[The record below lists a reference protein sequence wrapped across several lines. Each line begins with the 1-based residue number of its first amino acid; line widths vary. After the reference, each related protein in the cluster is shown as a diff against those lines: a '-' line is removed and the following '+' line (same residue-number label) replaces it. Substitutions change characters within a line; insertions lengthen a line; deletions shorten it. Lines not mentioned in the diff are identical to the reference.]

1 MALHP
6 NPVPQRQGWFP
17 VSLCLSDP
25 TRALLFAS
33 AGPCPMAAAP
43 GVSAQGPWKRQGGTE
58 SQDGEGPSLRPARP
72 GQQLPP
78 SIPRDSSTGS
88 GRRRKLPPSCPSRR
102 GDGRAV
108 AESAAEGPR
117 ALRALALPG
126 RRSGL
131 KARVLRKPHNAP
143 RPRPRTGGGAGGH
156 GSASASLFL
165 ANVLPM
171 TTLAMPLGKAA
182 DVRIRFWK
190 GITQIHFQAEHKTA
204 PGR

>member
-143 RPRPRTGGGAGGH
+143 RPRPRTGGGGG
-156 GSASASLFL
+156 GARLSERIPLSRQRSTNDDVGNASGESRRRTDSLL
-165 ANVLPM
+165 EGYYTN
-171 TTLAMPLGKAA
+171 PLSS
-182 DVRIRFWK
+182 
-190 GITQIHFQAEHKTA
+190 
-204 PGR
+204 